1 MYNMKAYRNETYNNI
16 YLRQTRCKPVDK
28 TYFSKHKYTNL
39 SRIEKKKCWIVF

>member
-28 TYFSKHKYTNL
+28 TYPSINIQTCQ
-39 SRIEKKKCWIVF
+39 E